1 MAGLESATLI
11 PPQQV
16 AKPPD
21 PFAGMSGTR
30 SEDVQADDFLL
41 IAIIGAINSGKSWL
55 ASSGPKPM
63 LYYDWDNRKAS
74 LEGKPGLFI
83 KSRPALTMLDVE
95 TDLSIMKANK
105 IKKLPLPATV
115 VHDTVTLMIKP
126 MEDELRRQNPNSNA
140 FRGIRMGNSPSSIM
154 YIRQGYDVI
163 NGIQNYMQ
171 YLIDEY
177 TCLGI
182 NQIYVFHE
190 KDEKDKAESKP
201 NAPVYTGKLT
211 INPQYLETVLGRIN
225 EKYHIVVDATI
236 PTNIKFIVECR
247 QNNDINAGTT
257 MMLDPT
263 EPADIMAM
271 IAKHKAKRAALPKNV
286 QQAPVQAQVK

>member
-1 MAGLESATLI
+1 MSTI
-11 PPQQV
+11 PISQPQ
-16 AKPPD
+16 PN
-21 PFAGMSGTR
+21 PFAGMTGTP
-30 SEDVQADDFLL
+30 SEQVQAEDFLL

-55 ASSGPKPM
+55 AASAPKPI

-83 KSRPALTMLDVE
+83 KSRPVLTMLDVE

-105 IKKLPLPATV
+105 IKKIPLPATV
-115 VHDTVTLMIKP
+115 VHDTVTLMVKP
-126 MEDELRRQNPNSNA
+126 MEDELRRQNPNSAA
-140 FRGIRMGNSPSSIM
+140 FRQIKMGNSAASIM

-163 NGIQNYMQ
+163 NGITNYMQ

-177 TCLGI
+177 TCLGV

-190 KDEKDKAESKP
+190 KDEKDKTESKP

-211 INPQYLETVLGRIN
+211 INPQYLENILGRLN
-225 EKYHIVVDATI
+225 EKYHITVDGTI
-236 PTNIKFIVECR
+236 PTNIKFLVECR
-247 QNNDINAGTT
+247 QNKDINAGTT

-263 EPADIMAM
+263 EPADIMGM
-271 IAKHKAKRAALPKNV
+271 INKHRMKRQALTNTQKP
-286 QQAPVQAQVK
+286 